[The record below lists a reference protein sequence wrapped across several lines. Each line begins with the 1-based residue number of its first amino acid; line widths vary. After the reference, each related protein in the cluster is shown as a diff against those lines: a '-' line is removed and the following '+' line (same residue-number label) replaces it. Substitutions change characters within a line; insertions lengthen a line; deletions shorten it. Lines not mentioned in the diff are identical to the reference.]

1 MTPRLTPTRPAA
13 LGIFDSG
20 LGGLT
25 VAAAIAARLPT
36 EPMIYLGDTARVPY
50 GTRSPATIVRYAHTN
65 ARFLLSQGV
74 KLIVIACNTVS
85 AQGLGGL
92 ADGSPIPIV
101 GVIRP
106 GAAAAVRA
114 SKGGAIAVLGTASTI
129 RSQAYEH
136 AIHERA
142 PGRQIHAIA
151 CPLLVPLVEE
161 GWLTHSV
168 TRQVVEEYLAPLAG
182 THVDTIIL
190 GCTHYPLLTEIFESV
205 AEQVLKRPVA
215 IVDSAH
221 ATAERVATVLAQLD
235 ALAPVGQSTGSVE
248 SAQGSGSAMRR
259 FFVTDATDRVGPVAA
274 RFWGAKVQEPLV
286 FEHVDVTDG
295 GATR

>member
-1 MTPRLTPTRPAA
+1 MTVPAHSA
-13 LGIFDSG
+13 PPAIGIFDSG

-25 VAAAIAARLPT
+25 VAAAIAARLPA

-65 ARFLLSQGV
+65 ARFLRGQGV

-106 GAAAAVRA
+106 GAAAAIEA

-129 RSQAYEH
+129 RSRAYEH

-142 PGRQIHAIA
+142 PGREIHAIA

-182 THVDTIIL
+182 TDVDTIIL
-190 GCTHYPLLTEIFESV
+190 GCTHYPLLASIFESV
-205 AEQVLKRPVA
+205 AANVLGRPVA
-215 IVDSAH
+215 IVDSAR
-221 ATAERVATVLAQLD
+221 ATAERVAAVLAQLD
-235 ALAPVGQSTGSVE
+235 ASAPVSESTQTT
-248 SAQGSGSAMRR
+248 QGAGGTTRR

-274 RFWGAKVQEPLV
+274 RFWGAQVREPLV

-295 GATR
+295 GTTR

>member
-1 MTPRLTPTRPAA
+1 MTPP

-25 VAAAIAARLPT
+25 VAAAIAARLPH

-65 ARFLLSQGV
+65 ARFLRAQGV

-92 ADGSPIPIV
+92 ADGSTIPIV

-106 GAAAAVRA
+106 GAAAAVEA
-114 SKGGAIAVLGTASTI
+114 SGGGAIAVLGTAGTI
-129 RSQAYEH
+129 RSRAYEH
-136 AIHERA
+136 AIHEQS
-142 PGRQIHAIA
+142 PGRDVLPIA

-161 GWLTHSV
+161 GWHAHPV
-168 TRQVVEEYLAPLAG
+168 TEQVIAEYLAPLAG
-182 THVDTIIL
+182 TAVDTIIL
-190 GCTHYPLLTEIFESV
+190 GCTHYPLL
-205 AEQVLKRPVA
+205 AEQIEAVA
-215 IVDSAH
+215 TRILGRVVAVVDSAR
-221 ATAERVATVLAQLD
+221 ATAERVADLLAQT
-235 ALAPVGQSTGSVE
+235 ASLAPEGS
-248 SAQGSGSAMRR
+248 SRRR
-259 FFVTDATDRVGPVAA
+259 FYVTDAADRVGPVAA
-274 RFWGAKVQEPLV
+274 RFWGARVQESLV

-295 GATR
+295 GAKR